1 MRIEGMLRTTR
12 GEMAGRGRAGS
23 EESGPHLGGR
33 GEFEALWSE
42 LHGPVLRAARAYC
55 RHEHDAQDEAQ
66 EAWLIWLKR
75 TELSPSPG
83 ARAFLLGVLRKR
95 ALDRARAGRRRGATM
110 ALEEAPQASTQAAP
124 SEPAAFLEFEA
135 LVGLL
140 PHRQAL
146 VMELHYLHSLSLGTI
161 AARLRVP
168 VGTIASSLSRAL
180 QELRRRSR

>member
-1 MRIEGMLRTTR
+1 MPEPERARSEG
-12 GEMAGRGRAGS
+12 
-23 EESGPHLGGR
+23 SGPRHGGR
-33 GEFEALWSE
+33 DELEALCSE
-42 LHGPVLRAARAYC
+42 LHGPVLRAARSYC
-55 RHEHDAQDEAQ
+55 RREHDAEDEAQ
-66 EAWLIWLKR
+66 EAWLIWLRR
-75 TELSPSPG
+75 TELSPNPG
-83 ARAFLLGVLRKR
+83 ALGFLVGVLRRR

-124 SEPAAFLEFEA
+124 SEPAAFLELEA

-146 VMELHYLHSLSLGTI
+146 VLELDYLHGLSLGTI